1 MTDGLMIFVGL
12 VFAAVALLSQGLIVP
27 VFGESRQMRKK
38 LQARLN
44 EIEAETDGESFS
56 SLLRQKYLRDLSPME
71 RQLEDLPIMQ
81 HLARIIAQAGHKYL
95 AYRVALVSFAMA
107 LTTAVITWSMTRS
120 VMISLAGL
128 AFGGALPM
136 LKIYRDR
143 TSRMQQF
150 EEQLPDAID
159 MVKRALRAGH
169 PFNGA
174 IKLVADEMDDPVA
187 AEFGTTFADIN
198 YGNDVRRA
206 MMGLLHRVPSVT
218 VMALVTSVLV
228 QRETGGNLAEILD
241 RIASVVRGRFKLQR
255 KIKTLSAEGRMS
267 AWILALVPFVLFAVV
282 WITTPEYLPV
292 LLEEEAGQKMIIYA
306 VVSGIIGMFW
316 IRKIIRIEV

>member
-1 MTDGLMIFVGL
+1 MADGIMIFVGL
-12 VFAAVALLSQGLIVP
+12 VFVAVALLSQGLIVP

-38 LQARLN
+38 LHARLN

-56 SLLRQKYLRDLSPME
+56 SLLRQRYLRNLSPLE
-71 RQLEDLPIMQ
+71 RQLEDLPAMQ
-81 HLARIIAQAGHKYL
+81 SLARTIAQAGHRYL
-95 AYRVALVSFAMA
+95 AYRVVLLSSVFGLIAAIV
-107 LTTAVITWSMTRS
+107 TWSMTRS
-120 VMISLAGL
+120 VPMTLSAL
-128 AFGGALPM
+128 AFGCALPM
-136 LKIYRDR
+136 MKIYRDR
-143 TSRMQQF
+143 TNRMQNF

-169 PFNGA
+169 PFSGA

-187 AEFGTTFADIN
+187 GEFGTTFADIN

-255 KIKTLSAEGRMS
+255 RVKTLSAEGRMS

-282 WITTPEYLPV
+282 WVTTPEYLPV
-292 LLEEEAGQKMIIYA
+292 LLEEEAGKKMIIYA
-306 VVSGIIGMFW
+306 AVSGVIGMFW